1 MTNSGGDI
9 TIKWEINGTV
19 YASENCSDLC
29 TVKRTDNGNST
40 LTVHTLT
47 VHTGN
52 MDPVMN
58 ETTMNIV
65 CIVTQTLPER
75 PQGMK
80 EYRNLSSEAA
90 QLVLSPAPPPTQP
103 TAQPTS
109 PTSGPLSSSSG
120 ESSEID
126 DL

>member
-1 MTNSGGDI
+1 MTNGGGDI

-19 YASENCSDLC
+19 YDSENCSDLC

-47 VHTGN
+47 VHTGTL
-52 MDPVMN
+52 DPVMD
-58 ETTMNIV
+58 ETTLNIV
-65 CIVTQTLPER
+65 CTVTQTLPER
-75 PQGMK
+75 PQGMN

-103 TAQPTS
+103 PTQPMT
-109 PTSGPLSSSSG
+109 PTSGSISSSSG
-120 ESSEID
+120 EYSEID